1 MSTAEILQLLLLI
14 VGICGLFLQVI
25 SIICNNKKK

>member
-1 MSTAEILQLLLLI
+1 MSVSEVLQLVLVI